1 MVGPGM
7 ARAEPGAP
15 FGAGPGT
22 ASDTAP
28 DAAPEC
34 AEVDARALH
43 LILHPTEQCN
53 FRCTYCYERF
63 GIGRMAP
70 DTISGIKRL
79 LATRH
84 DLERLHVG
92 WFGGEPLVAPDVVRE
107 LSRTART
114 HCALHGI
121 AYSADMTTNGYR
133 LTEPLA
139 RELVGLGI
147 GSYQISLDG
156 DCEAHDRT
164 RRRANGA
171 GSFATIWRNLEA
183 LMASDLD
190 LEILLRIHY
199 HRDNLASIESLIER
213 LARAFAGEK
222 RLTLFFRGVSPLGG
236 ENDHDFPFVE
246 RARQQ
251 AVERRLAEA
260 LAGRLRLRRRAEGG
274 TCYACLPNALVI
286 RADGTISK
294 CTVALYDERNII
306 GRLHRDGRLEVDDA
320 RLRPWLEALVCG
332 DPAARACPLRALA
345 SNEVRN
351 EMQDAS
357 AHRHGRE

>member
-1 MVGPGM
+1 MDRP
-7 ARAEPGAP
+7 EPGAP
-15 FGAGPGT
+15 SGAGPGT
-22 ASDTAP
+22 TPAMAP
-28 DAAPEC
+28 DAAPDTATEC

-63 GIGRMAP
+63 EIGRMAP
-70 DTISGIKRL
+70 DTIAGIKRL

-107 LSRTART
+107 LSRAART

-147 GSYQISLDG
+147 GAYQISLDG
-156 DCEAHDRT
+156 DGEAHDRT

-190 LEILLRIHY
+190 LKILLRIHY
-199 HRDNLASIESLIER
+199 HRDNLASIEALIER
-213 LARAFAGEK
+213 LARAFPGEK
-222 RLTLFFRGVSPLGG
+222 RLTLFFRAVSPLGG
-236 ENDHDFPFVE
+236 ENDRRFPFVE
-246 RARQQ
+246 RREQR
-251 AVERRLAEA
+251 VLEERLAETV
-260 LAGRLRLRRRAEGG
+260 AGRLRLRRRVEGG

-345 SNEVRN
+345 SNGARDEV
-351 EMQDAS
+351 QDAS
-357 AHRHGRE
+357 AHRHGRV